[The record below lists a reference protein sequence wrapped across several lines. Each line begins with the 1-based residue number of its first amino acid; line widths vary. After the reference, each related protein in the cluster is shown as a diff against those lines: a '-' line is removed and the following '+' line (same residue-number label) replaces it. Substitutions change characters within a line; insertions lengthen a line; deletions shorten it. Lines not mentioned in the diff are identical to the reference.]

1 MSHVQRFFIYEL
13 ILGRLK
19 CSNDLSYLTSMF
31 LENFVFVNYIILD
44 YDEICEEDEKKSL
57 RFDKSFKWR

>member
-1 MSHVQRFFIYEL
+1 MYEL

-19 CSNDLSYLTSMF
+19 CSNDLSYLISMF

-44 YDEICEEDEKKSL
+44 YDEICEEGEKKSL
-57 RFDKSFKWR
+57 RFDTSFK

>member
-1 MSHVQRFFIYEL
+1 
-13 ILGRLK
+13 
-19 CSNDLSYLTSMF
+19 MF